1 NMPRGRKK
9 KPESVEEQM
18 QLVQAEIEELSAKLK
33 AKKKEMAVLEK
44 AKKAEEQQKL
54 LDAVAAS
61 GKSVDEI
68 IGMLQ

>member
-1 NMPRGRKK
+1 MPRGRKK

-18 QLVQAEIEELSAKLK
+18 QLVQAEIDELSAKLK

-61 GKSVDEI
+61 GKCVDDI

>member
-1 NMPRGRKK
+1 MPRGRKK
-9 KPESVEEQM
+9 KPDSVEEQM

>member
-1 NMPRGRKK
+1 MPRGRKK

-33 AKKKEMAVLEK
+33 AKKKEMAVLEN

>member
-1 NMPRGRKK
+1 MPRGHKK

-18 QLVQAEIEELSAKLK
+18 QLVQAEIDELSAKLK

>member
-1 NMPRGRKK
+1 MPRGRKK

-54 LDAVAAS
+54 RDAVAAS

>member
-1 NMPRGRKK
+1 MPRGRKK

>member
-1 NMPRGRKK
+1 MPRGRKK
-9 KPESVEEQM
+9 KLESVEEQM

>member
-1 NMPRGRKK
+1 MPRGRKK

-18 QLVQAEIEELSAKLK
+18 QLVQAEIEELFAKLK

>member
-1 NMPRGRKK
+1 MPRGRKK
-9 KPESVEEQM
+9 KPESVEEQK

>member
-1 NMPRGRKK
+1 MPRGRKK

-18 QLVQAEIEELSAKLK
+18 QLVQAEIDELSAKLK
-33 AKKKEMAVLEK
+33 AKKKEMAVLGK

>member
-1 NMPRGRKK
+1 MPRGRKK

-33 AKKKEMAVLEK
+33 AKKKEMAILEK

>member
-1 NMPRGRKK
+1 MPRGRKK

-18 QLVQAEIEELSAKLK
+18 QLVQAESEELSAKLK

>member
-1 NMPRGRKK
+1 MPRGRKK

-44 AKKAEEQQKL
+44 AKKAEEQQQL

>member
-1 NMPRGRKK
+1 MPRGRKK

-44 AKKAEEQQKL
+44 AKKAGEQQKL

>member
-1 NMPRGRKK
+1 MPRGRKK

-18 QLVQAEIEELSAKLK
+18 VLVQADIDDLSAKLK
-33 AKKKEMAVLEK
+33 AKKKELAALES
-44 AKKAEEQQKL
+44 AKKLEEQQKL

-61 GKSVDEI
+61 GKSVEGI

>member
-1 NMPRGRKK
+1 MPRGRKK

-18 QLVQAEIEELSAKLK
+18 QLVQAEIEELSEKLK

>member
-1 NMPRGRKK
+1 MPRGRKK

-18 QLVQAEIEELSAKLK
+18 QLVQAEIDELSAKLK

-54 LDAVAAS
+54 LDAIAAS

>member
-1 NMPRGRKK
+1 MPRGRKK

-61 GKSVDEI
+61 GKSMDEI

>member
-1 NMPRGRKK
+1 MPRGRKK

-18 QLVQAEIEELSAKLK
+18 VLVQADIDDLSAKLK
-33 AKKKEMAVLEK
+33 AKKKELAAMES
-44 AKKAEEQQKL
+44 AKKLEEQQKL

-61 GKSVDEI
+61 GKSVEEI

>member
-1 NMPRGRKK
+1 MPRGRKK
-9 KPESVEEQM
+9 KPESVEQQM
-18 QLVQAEIEELSAKLK
+18 QLVQAEIDELSAKLK